1 MVREH
6 GFEEALV
13 AHLPRFFILLFVP
26 EVKDAALIG
35 GISDSKP
42 VFGRVADP
50 RYSALQRQ
58 LKSRHVVG
66 PVLAL
71 QHIFAL
77 FGARTIEEKDLIETS
92 EDIKLLGLRIFPY

>member
-13 AHLPRFFILLFVP
+13 AHLPAFFIQNFFP
-26 EVKDAALIG
+26 EVKDVALIG
-35 GISDSKP
+35 GVSYSKP
-42 VFGRVADP
+42 LFGRVADP
-50 RYSALQRQ
+50 RYSAFKRQ

-77 FGARTIEEKDLIETS
+77 FGARTIEEKDLVETS